1 MTTADGTTA
10 EGTSARD
17 AGVLDRFWNMQAQWS
32 RLADAKKRG
41 VVRGRVLALALIV
54 LVAILGVLSASIAV
68 PHPNWGKGLAATAA
82 VCAALLPL
90 LRPLF
95 TGQVLVD
102 FTVSRRIAE
111 NTKSLVVG
119 WLALNGGSS
128 ATADTRELQQQVRA
142 LRLLA
147 PELIAELDESVPADS
162 PLPPIK
168 DLDSYLELRIRE
180 QIDTYYRPRARRID
194 RTLLI
199 LDRCSFGLGLL
210 GALLGALAVFWE
222 RLLAGWIAVVTTI
235 ATALSAHIAASHYR
249 FQQLEFTRTA
259 EQLEQLI
266 LMATGTPAGE
276 LSQVV
281 ADGEAIILGENRA
294 WQTTLSKPDGHDRDK
309 AS

>member
-1 MTTADGTTA
+1 MTTADGATA

-17 AGVLDRFWNMQAQWS
+17 SRVLDRFWNMQDQWS

-41 VVRGRVLALALIV
+41 VVRGRMLALALVV
-54 LVAILGVLSASIAV
+54 LVAILGALSASIAV
-68 PHPNWGKGLAATAA
+68 PHPNWGKGLAVAAA
-82 VCAALLPL
+82 VCSALLPL

-95 TGQVLVD
+95 TGQALVD

-111 NTKSLVVG
+111 NTKSLVVS

-147 PELIAELDESVPADS
+147 PELIAELDERVPADT
-162 PLPPIK
+162 PLPRIN
-168 DLDSYLELRIRE
+168 DLDSYLELRIRD
-180 QIDTYYRPRARRID
+180 QIDTYYRSRARRID

-235 ATALSAHIAASHYR
+235 AAALSAHIAASHYR

-259 EQLEQLI
+259 EQLEELM
-266 LMATGTPAGE
+266 LMATGTSVGE

-281 ADGEAIILGENRA
+281 AEGEAIILGENRA
-294 WQTTLSKPDGHDRDK
+294 WQTTLSKPYGDHPDK